1 MASYIE
7 VVALT
12 LAKGLGTNTILLKD
26 IGREGGAMRRRR
38 EKNGNVLV
46 F

>member
-1 MASYIE
+1 MQTIVMQGTGGPGMVSYIE
-7 VVALT
+7 AALT

-26 IGREGGAMRRRR
+26 IGREM
-38 EKNGNVLV
+38 